1 MIKEK
6 SALAGSFAKGQ
17 LIRGYCSYANNTQ
30 TIQGQA
36 SLVSSNNHELQLDII
51 INGKFHKQITTEN
64 NFFHTS
70 LKDLQLYHPTT
81 INIQTSDQSID
92 IPGSPIILP
101 QTSNTKSFDIH
112 ILKIDPYNIKSILEV
127 KDKMPSIEHLVID
140 TNDTCNANC
149 VYCPNPRSTNIISTQ
164 EFDVLVNDILDA
176 VGIFQFGCGQEPTLD
191 QRLPDLFEILKNSSL
206 NPKKICM
213 ITNATRINTTLLKK
227 LTDSGLDELQVSIDT
242 VDEKINNITRQNT
255 DIQVIKKALGDVF
268 ESLPKLHL
276 TFSTVIN
283 SLSIFTVQQLLDF
296 GESLNVKTYIFR
308 EVWDFLD
315 NEEPIRDK
323 DYRKW
328 MKNLSLT
335 PGEFSELQ
343 SRLSAHPEFRKI
355 QFFPALSQESAK
367 ESQIK
372 SL

>member
-1 MIKEK
+1 MIKEQ
-6 SALAGSFAKGQ
+6 STLAGSFAKGQ
-17 LIRGYCSYANNTQ
+17 LIRGYCSYADNTQ
-30 TIQGQA
+30 AIQGQV
-36 SLVSSNNHELQLDII
+36 SLVSTNKHELQLDVL

-70 LKDLQLYHPTT
+70 LNDLQLYHPTT
-81 INIQTSDQSID
+81 INIKTSDQNVD

-101 QTSNTKSFDIH
+101 QTSNAKSFDIH
-112 ILKIDPYNIKSILEV
+112 ILKIDPYNIKSILET

-164 EFDVLVNDILDA
+164 EFDALVNDILDT

-206 NPKKICM
+206 HPKKVCM

-255 DIQVIKKALGDVF
+255 DIQVIKKALEDVF
-268 ESLPKLHL
+268 ESFPKLHL

-283 SLSIFTVQQLLDF
+283 SLSIFTAHQLLDF

-315 NEEPIRDK
+315 DEEPIRDK

-343 SRLSAHPEFRKI
+343 SRLSDHPAFRKI